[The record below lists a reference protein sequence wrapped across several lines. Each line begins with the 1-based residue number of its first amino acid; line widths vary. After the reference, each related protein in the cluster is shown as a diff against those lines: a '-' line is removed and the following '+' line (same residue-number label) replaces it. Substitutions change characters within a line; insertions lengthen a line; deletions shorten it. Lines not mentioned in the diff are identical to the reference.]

1 MPKRILKGVVVSDK
15 ADKTVVVRV
24 ERRLMHPLY
33 KKFISKS
40 KKFSAQGDLTAHRH
54 AFAQF
59 ERSHGFLGNGNNS
72 FLACDRGQFL
82 GSVVNFLGIANSVAN
97 THVDHD
103 LFQLRRGQD
112 YG

>member
-40 KKFSAQGDLTAHRH
+40 KKFSAHDAENRCKVGDQVRIQECPPISKSKSYTVIYDDA
-54 AFAQF
+54 
-59 ERSHGFLGNGNNS
+59 E
-72 FLACDRGQFL
+72 
-82 GSVVNFLGIANSVAN
+82 VAA
-97 THVDHD
+97 T
-103 LFQLRRGQD
+103 
-112 YG
+112 